1 MEEEMTESTSTPMCP
16 MAAACKGM
24 MDKPTSGLVL
34 VISAL
39 IFVIIGVAVLIV
51 PQILAWLVGIALIL
65 MGVAILV
72 LGRFMRRFSGR
83 S

>member
-1 MEEEMTESTSTPMCP
+1 MTESTSTPTCP

-24 MDKPTSGLVL
+24 MDKSMSRLVL
-34 VISAL
+34 VIPAL
-39 IFVIIGVAVLIV
+39 IFVIFGVAVLIE

-65 MGVAILV
+65 MGIAML
-72 LGRFMRRFSGR
+72 LFGRYMRRFSER

>member
-1 MEEEMTESTSTPMCP
+1 MEEEMTESTSAPMCP

-34 VISAL
+34 VIPAL
-39 IFVIIGVAVLIV
+39 IFVIIGVAVLIA

-65 MGVAILV
+65 MGVAVLV